1 MSRGPVS
8 GVRSQFEKVPTVG
21 KEMEH
26 ESVQG
31 GEGREA
37 RGKGTARHQPLN
49 ADWHSVGEIIPKEN
63 LD

>member
-31 GEGREA
+31 GGP
-37 RGKGTARHQPLN
+37 ARHQALN
-49 ADWHSVGEIIPKEN
+49 ADWHSVGEIIPREN